1 MCAKELRQLLSLAAK
16 IYSEKLSVIKY
27 DVEGKNNKNLK
38 VEMLLQG
45 VVVRGLPTLLL
56 YGDGMPLAT
65 RSGAITEKDLSE
77 WLDCNLASSGE
88 DAMITEIQTRT
99 GDNPKKQESNEVAS
113 VSKRGFVSFASFD
126 KDEYT
131 L

>member
-1 MCAKELRQLLSLAAK
+1 
-16 IYSEKLSVIKY
+16 
-27 DVEGKNNKNLK
+27 
-38 VEMLLQG
+38 MLLQG

-56 YGDGMPLAT
+56 YGDGMAIST
-65 RSGAITEKDLSE
+65 RSGAITEKDLRE
-77 WLDCNLASSGE
+77 WLDCNLASRE

-99 GDNPKKQESNEVAS
+99 GDNPKKYESNEVAA
-113 VSKRGFVSFASFD
+113 VSKRGFVSFAAFG